1 MNVRPVPAIE
11 AIPPRIGPQSAPPIA
26 RPNAVPISAP
36 RRPGGAAA
44 TSQASAPVH
53 ENELA
58 SPCAKRARSS
68 CQTESAKPNAV
79 RRQRDAAEADDHRRL
94 DAGARGDHPARDRP
108 DERARRIGGLQQPPP
123 VLPIPNSAAY
133 CGSSGVSAAK
143 NIVSTKTIAPTR

>member
-79 RRQRDAAEADDHRRL
+79 LVSAMQQRPTITVGL
-94 DAGARGDHPARDRP
+94 TPAR
-108 DERARRIGGLQQPPP
+108 AAT
-123 VLPIPNSAAY
+123 IPL
-133 CGSSGVSAAK
+133 G
-143 NIVSTKTIAPTR
+143 IAPTSAPAG